1 MTGKLQFLISLLSG
15 ITLGA
20 IIAILYTPEKGTDNY
35 KNMVDFAKDYAKN
48 FISQGKEGLE
58 ATTKKWQN

>member
-1 MTGKLQFLISLLSG
+1 MNSRIQLLISLLSG

-35 KNMVDFAKDYAKN
+35 QHMVDFTKDFAKD
-48 FISQGKEGLE
+48 FFTQGKEGLE
-58 ATTKKWQN
+58 ATAKKWQN

>member
-1 MTGKLQFLISLLSG
+1 MKNNIQFLISLLSG

-20 IIAILYTPEKGTDNY
+20 IIALLYSPEKGSDNY
-35 KNMVDFAKDYAKN
+35 KNMVDFAQGFAKD

-58 ATTKKWQN
+58 ATAKKWQN